1 MLFRDSQASAPTFET
16 DDLTIKMRINCLF
29 ISCLLTLAA
38 CSSDTEKRLPILGE
52 REPVEKTVD
61 GKTVVDTIYQTIPAF
76 SFINQDSSVV
86 TEKNFE
92 GRIFVADFFFTS
104 CTSICPIMHR
114 NMLKVYEKFK
124 DNKEVGILSH
134 TIDFKYD
141 TPSKLKSYAEK
152 LGITGD
158 QWQFVKGTK
167 DSVYTLA
174 EKNYLVAVA
183 EDKAAPDGFVH
194 QGWFI
199 LVDKDKRLRGAYDG
213 TKKEAVDQLITDMEI
228 LLEEYDEK

>member
-1 MLFRDSQASAPTFET
+1 MKIRSILFASV
-16 DDLTIKMRINCLF
+16 LF
-29 ISCLLTLAA
+29 ITA
-38 CSSDTEKRLPILGE
+38 CADNSEKKLPILGE

-76 SFINQDSSVV
+76 SFINQDSVVV
-86 TEKNFE
+86 TDKDFE
-92 GRIFVADFFFTS
+92 DKIYVADFFFTS

-114 NMLKVYEKFK
+114 NMLKVYKEFK
-124 DNKEVGILSH
+124 GNEEVGILSH

-141 TPSKLKSYAEK
+141 TPSRLKTYAKK
-152 LGITGD
+152 LGIDGN

-174 EKNYLVAVA
+174 EKNYLVAVSQDSTA
-183 EDKAAPDGFVH
+183 KDGFIH

-199 LVDKDKRLRGAYDG
+199 LVDKEKRLRGAYDG
-213 TKKEAVDQLITDMEI
+213 TKADQVEKLIEDIKI
-228 LLEEYDEK
+228 LLKEYN